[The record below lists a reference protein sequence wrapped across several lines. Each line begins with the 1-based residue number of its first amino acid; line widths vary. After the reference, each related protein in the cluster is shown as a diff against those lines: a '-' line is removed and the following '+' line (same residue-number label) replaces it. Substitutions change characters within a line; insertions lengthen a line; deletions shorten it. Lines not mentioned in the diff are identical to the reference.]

1 MHPECWVQV
10 WSTEG
15 PETSLPWG
23 KAERSGTVYPG
34 EKKAWGEVSS
44 IYINMWREGTNK
56 TETGSFEW
64 GTATTDHGHKLKH
77 RRRFC
82 LNVRK
87 HFFVVGVTGRCQFA
101 QGGLESPPVEI
112 FKRHLNMFLALG
124 NTAWAED
131 MGQMISRSSFQPNN
145 YVIVWLLWS

>member
-10 WSTEG
+10 WSNEG

-23 KAERSGTVYPG
+23 KAERMELFSLERRQLG
-34 EKKAWGEVSS
+34 GEVSS

-64 GTATTDHGHKLKH
+64 GTATRGHGHKLKH
-77 RRRFC
+77 RRFC

-87 HFFVVGVTGRCQFA
+87 HFSIVEVTGHCQFA
-101 QGGLESPPVEI
+101 QGGLGSPPLEI
-112 FKRHLNMFLALG
+112 FKKHLNIFLALG

-131 MGQMISRSSFQPNN
+131 MGQIISRSSLQPNN
-145 YVIVWLLWS
+145 YVIVWVLWS